1 MSSNYS
7 NAVLADSPIGYYRLG
22 EASGST
28 AYDASGNVRDAII
41 NGTVVP
47 GIKGAIVKDLDTAM
61 LFDGNNTGGGTGYI
75 DVPASVT
82 QGANVTVECW
92 FKLTSITFTSYPRP
106 IANDNVGSSKKG
118 VEIGIN
124 AGGSGGVFANL
135 GFTGSSIKVGGG
147 GQLLI
152 GVWYHVA
159 VTYDGTTAILYL
171 NGQNIAQNTPSL
183 TLATGTF
190 AYDIGRNPSYTN
202 DYVPGAIDEVAFYST
217 ALSATR
223 ILAHYNAGIYSAMSS
238 SYDTFYTKCQIV
250 KVYDSTGLFL
260 DTIRDAPYLSCKE
273 NINSAADTVKFTL
286 PRAIDA
292 FDGAGQPGNKNTI
305 VSGNIVQWWIYGSGI
320 ISSGLLK
327 FQGIIDEISPKLDEN
342 GGESVEVTVTPYSQ
356 VLGDHGI
363 TSTVTFGTPG
373 TASTYIDSASIF
385 RAFFTGSYTDST
397 GNAVSVIDAL
407 TGKPYG
413 DPYTMA
419 PGSLTTTGQ
428 LAAFPFQN
436 QKLIAA
442 LETVRSMN
450 TADIF
455 YRPNQ
460 DKTIFLGSIPS
471 DPTHTLLLGQDISSI
486 EYGISNVPRKN
497 VIVVQG
503 AGSVKATAFDAVS
516 IAAIGQRIYLKTDTR
531 ITSNDM
537 AQVIANGLLDQM
549 NRETVRAKIKVPD
562 YRGSP
567 QTGLGYDIETFQV
580 GQTVK
585 ILDVRAP
592 STSTVGTGDRWG
604 SMVWG
609 TGKWGAPA
617 GTTIWGAF
625 NWNEA
630 PWSASVG
637 SIFNTVNTIVSISYN
652 YFYVELE
659 LGARAPTLSRA
670 LFDLE
675 MRVQEATLLG

>member
-1 MSSNYS
+1 MSGYGSGLYG
-7 NAVLADSPIGYYRLG
+7 AVVYGSGPY
-22 EASGST
+22 SGSPQ
-28 AYDASGNVRDAII
+28 DANISKFQ
-41 NGTVVP
+41 TV
-47 GIKGAIVKDLDTAM
+47 K
-61 LFDGNNTGGGTGYI
+61 
-75 DVPASVT
+75 
-82 QGANVTVECW
+82 
-92 FKLTSITFTSYPRP
+92 
-106 IANDNVGSSKKG
+106 
-118 VEIGIN
+118 
-124 AGGSGGVFANL
+124 VFL
-135 GFTGSSIKVGGG
+135 P
-147 GQLLI
+147 
-152 GVWYHVA
+152 
-159 VTYDGTTAILYL
+159 DGT
-171 NGQNIAQNTPSL
+171 
-183 TLATGTF
+183 
-190 AYDIGRNPSYTN
+190 
-202 DYVPGAIDEVAFYST
+202 
-217 ALSATR
+217 
-223 ILAHYNAGIYSAMSS
+223 
-238 SYDTFYTKCQIV
+238 
-250 KVYDSTGLFL
+250 FL
-260 DTIRDAPYLSCKE
+260 DVIRDAPYLSCQE
-273 NINSAADTVKFTL
+273 NINAAASTVKMTL
-286 PRAIDA
+286 YRAIDA
-292 FDGAGQPGNKNTI
+292 FDGAGQPGSKNTI
-305 VSGNIVQWWIYGSGI
+305 VSGNIIQYWLYGVGLPA
-320 ISSGLLK
+320 SGLLK

-356 VLGDHGI
+356 ILGDHGI

-397 GNAVSVIDAL
+397 GASVSVVDAL

-428 LAAFPFQN
+428 MAAFPFQN

-450 TADIF
+450 TANIF

-460 DKTIFLGSIPS
+460 DKTIFLRSIPS
-471 DPTHTLLLGQDISSI
+471 DPTHTLLLGQHISSI

-516 IAAIGQRIYLKTDTR
+516 IAAIGQRIFLKTDTR
-531 ITSNDM
+531 ITSNDI

-549 NRETVRAKIKVPD
+549 NRETVRAKVKVPD

-617 GTTIWGAF
+617 GKTIWGAL

-630 PWSASVG
+630 PWRARVGRIFITVGVMASV
-637 SIFNTVNTIVSISYN
+637 SYN

-670 LFDLE
+670 MFDLE

>member
-1 MSSNYS
+1 MPSGTSLDMSINKQQVVK
-7 NAVLADSPIGYYRLG
+7 VLDP
-22 EASGST
+22 
-28 AYDASGNVRDAII
+28 
-41 NGTVVP
+41 NG
-47 GIKGAIVKDLDTAM
+47 
-61 LFDGNNTGGGTGYI
+61 LFI
-75 DVPASVT
+75 DV
-82 QGANVTVECW
+82 
-92 FKLTSITFTSYPRP
+92 
-106 IANDNVGSSKKG
+106 
-118 VEIGIN
+118 
-124 AGGSGGVFANL
+124 
-135 GFTGSSIKVGGG
+135 
-147 GQLLI
+147 
-152 GVWYHVA
+152 
-159 VTYDGTTAILYL
+159 
-171 NGQNIAQNTPSL
+171 
-183 TLATGTF
+183 
-190 AYDIGRNPSYTN
+190 
-202 DYVPGAIDEVAFYST
+202 
-217 ALSATR
+217 
-223 ILAHYNAGIYSAMSS
+223 
-238 SYDTFYTKCQIV
+238 
-250 KVYDSTGLFL
+250 
-260 DTIRDAPYLSCKE
+260 IRDAPYLSSKE
-273 NINSAADTVKFTL
+273 NINAAADTVKFTL
-286 PRAIDA
+286 FRAIDA
-292 FDGAGQPGNKNTI
+292 FDGAGQPGSKNTI
-305 VSGNIVQWWIYGSGI
+305 VSGNIVQWLLYGAGI

-327 FQGIIDEISPKLDEN
+327 FQGVIDEISPKLDEN

-385 RAFFTGSYTDST
+385 RAFFTGSYTDSA
-397 GNAVSVIDAL
+397 GNAVSVVDAL
-407 TGKPYG
+407 TGNPYG
-413 DPYTMA
+413 SPFTMA
-419 PGSLTTTGQ
+419 AGSLTTTGQ
-428 LAAFPFQN
+428 MVAFPFQN

-450 TADIF
+450 TANIF

-516 IAAIGQRIYLKTDTR
+516 IAAIGQRIFLKTDTR
-531 ITSNDM
+531 ITSNDI

-549 NRETVRAKIKVPD
+549 NRETVRAKVKVPD

-625 NWNEA
+625 NWGESA
-630 PWSASVG
+630 WSSSVG
-637 SIFNTVNTIVSISYN
+637 SIFNTINTIVSVQYD
-652 YFYVELE
+652 YFSV
-659 LGARAPTLSRA
+659 
-670 LFDLE
+670 
-675 MRVQEATLLG
+675 